1 MRVAL
6 VSGYDAR
13 VPGGVQIQ
21 VAGLAR
27 ALSGRGVEVAVV
39 APRRRPDGDKGGGVE
54 FFRAGRSYPFPA
66 NGSVAPVAPT
76 PAAAAA
82 TLRALGRL
90 RPDVV
95 HVHEPLIPGPPLAAV
110 LLGRRPVVATFH
122 RADADAL
129 YRAEGRLL
137 SRAVVARIGLAT
149 AVSPAATETA
159 RAVLGPSLGEVV
171 EVPNGVEVAR
181 FEQAAARR
189 RGGRPAGRYKNGP
202 VPLVA
207 FVGRHE
213 ERKGARLLIEAVRR
227 LEGPMRVVVA
237 GAGPETDSLRRIAA
251 GDGRVGFPGRISDD
265 EVADLL
271 ASADVFVGPAT
282 GGESFGVVLLEAMA
296 AGTAVV
302 ASDLP
307 GYVLAAAGAA
317 RIFEAGDPGR
327 LAAALAGVLGDDD
340 ERERLVAL
348 GAARAASCSMER
360 VAEAYLECYQRLVGP
375 KGTVGAGP

>member
-6 VSGYDAR
+6 VSGYDAG

-27 ALSGRGVEVAVV
+27 ALAEGGVEVAVI
-39 APRRRPDGDKGGGVE
+39 APRRRGDGGEDRGVA
-54 FFRAGRSYPFPA
+54 FFRAGRSYSFPV

-76 PAAAAA
+76 PSAAAA
-82 TLRALGRL
+82 TLRALGRV
-90 RPDVV
+90 RPDLV
-95 HVHEPLIPGPPLAAV
+95 HVHEPLIPGPPLAAT
-110 LLGRRPVVATFH
+110 LLCRTPVVATFH

-159 RAVLGPSLGEVV
+159 RTVLGPTLGEVV

-181 FEQAAARR
+181 FEQAARR
-189 RGGRPAGRYKNGP
+189 AGGTPEGRYKNGS

-213 ERKGARLLIEAVRR
+213 ERKGARLLIQAVRR
-227 LEGPMRVVVA
+227 LEVPMRVVVA
-237 GAGPETDSLRRIAA
+237 GAGPETDSLRRLAA
-251 GDGRVGFPGRISDD
+251 GDGRVAFPGRISDD

-271 ASADVFVGPAT
+271 ASADVFVAPAI

-302 ASDLP
+302 AADLP

-317 RIFEAGDPGR
+317 RVFEAGDADR
-327 LAAALAGVLGDDD
+327 LATALGDVLGDDAA
-340 ERERLVAL
+340 REHLVVL
-348 GAARAASCSMER
+348 GAARAAGCSMER
-360 VAEAYLECYQRLVGP
+360 VAGAYLECYRRLLGP
-375 KGTVGAGP
+375 GGVLGAGP